1 MSFLPSN
8 RFKAVNNFL
17 NNIAFSETPSADAAN
32 VLPIATDE
40 PNQLNTLTGLIND
53 PNGQQNS
60 ANLMMNFPTVP
71 TALTNIMNANNDP
84 NIVRANVAVINSIR
98 SVDTTIST

>member
-1 MSFLPSN
+1 M
-8 RFKAVNNFL
+8 
-17 NNIAFSETPSADAAN
+17 
-32 VLPIATDE
+32 DE
-40 PNQLNTLTGLIND
+40 PNQLTTLTNLIND

-60 ANLMMNFPTVP
+60 ANLKQNFPTVT

-98 SVDTTIST
+98 LVNKNSPSRSYN

>member
-1 MSFLPSN
+1 
-8 RFKAVNNFL
+8 
-17 NNIAFSETPSADAAN
+17 
-32 VLPIATDE
+32 VLPTAADE
-40 PNQLNTLTGLIND
+40 PNQLTTLTGLIND

-71 TALTNIMNANNDP
+71 TALTHIMNANNDP

-98 SVDTTIST
+98 SADKTSSFYHFQLMIL